1 MVNASKRAGLG
12 QTLNRAQKQ
21 ANQRR
26 NPRKSVKHTV
36 EEVEPTQD
44 RSNLRSVTAQTNL
57 DEFFEEVELAGR
69 QFVTERRNLAVID
82 GDSKTD
88 LYTQHEKVAIEAKL
102 NDIEIGDT
110 LTVPRRPKWDST
122 TTPEQLDELER
133 LSFLAWRR
141 KLARLQEQEDVS
153 LTPFEKNL
161 EVWRQL
167 WRVIERS
174 DIVVQILDCRN
185 PLLYLC
191 EDLIKYVNEAFDR
204 RKMNMILLNKADFL
218 TIEQRRMWSE
228 YFKKRNIRAI
238 FFSALFDNDC
248 LKRLNQINSTGQ
260 VADAQRE
267 LDPNSADPKKEVSEN
282 DEDNV
287 SKKLETNLTLD
298 DDAHIYDKF
307 ELLDTWKELL
317 DKMER
322 SQISDVPEKK
332 PTSESEKSI
341 HSEQHSDCGSTRHHR
356 PTVGLVGY
364 PNVGKSSTINV
375 LLSAKRVAVSAT
387 PGKTKHFQTFLID
400 RDMMLCDC
408 PGLVFPN
415 FVSSKAEMVINGILP
430 IDQMKDCISP
440 VRKIVEKI
448 PKAFLEEIYGLAF
461 EQDAKQ
467 NLTAEDLLNAFGFM
481 RGYMTARGLPDVSR
495 ASRVICKDYI
505 NGKIIYCEPPPD
517 ADRKHYQR
525 HSKLEEAMRSINE
538 RSKDVN
544 NALRITERQKRLMS
558 QAKGTDISSRE
569 FDAKYFQ
576 FRGNGVHVKGLPGIG
591 NMTKPI
597 GTVDGVKLPKR
608 EKKHKKREKLRRVHR
623 DLDI

>member
-12 QTLNRAQKQ
+12 QTLNRVQRQ
-21 ANQRR
+21 ANHRR
-26 NPRKSVKHTV
+26 NPRKSAKHTV

-44 RSNLRSVTAQTNL
+44 RSNLRSITAQTNL

-69 QFVTERRNLAVID
+69 QFVTERRNVAVID
-82 GDSKTD
+82 GNSKTE
-88 LYTQHEKVAIEAKL
+88 LYNQHEKLAVQTKL
-102 NDIEIGDT
+102 DEIEIGDT
-110 LTVPRRPKWDST
+110 LTVPRRPKWDSN
-122 TTPEQLDELER
+122 TTPEQLDEMER

-191 EDLIKYVNEAFDR
+191 EDLIKYVDEAFGGH
-204 RKMNMILLNKADFL
+204 KINMVLLNKADFL
-218 TIEQRRMWSE
+218 TAEQRTAWGL
-228 YFKKRNIRAI
+228 YFKRRNIKAI

-248 LKRLNQINSTGQ
+248 LKKL
-260 VADAQRE
+260 DQRNPSVDRDNTTSE
-267 LDPNSADPKKEVSEN
+267 NVSSSETNEVSSREI
-282 DEDNV
+282 DDV
-287 SKKLETNLTLD
+287 VTKKLETNLNID
-298 DDAHIYDKF
+298 DTAHIYDKF
-307 ELLDTWKELL
+307 ELLDTWKDLL
-317 DKMER
+317 EKMER
-322 SQISDVPEKK
+322 IQICDVPEKK
-332 PTSESEKSI
+332 LISDSERSAQDSEHLSESGSI
-341 HSEQHSDCGSTRHHR
+341 RHHR

-440 VRKIVEKI
+440 VRKIVERI
-448 PKAFLEEIYGLAF
+448 PKAFFEEIYGLAF
-461 EQDAKQ
+461 EQDARQ

-505 NGKIIYCEPPPD
+505 NGRIIYCEPPPD
-517 ADRKHYQR
+517 ADRKHYLR
-525 HSKLEEAMRSINE
+525 HSKLEEAMRAINE

-558 QAKGTDISSRE
+558 QAKGTDITSRE

-576 FRGNGVHVKGLPGIG
+576 FKGNGVHVKGLPGIG
-591 NMTKPI
+591 NMTNPI
-597 GTVDGVKLPKR
+597 GSVQGVKPPKR